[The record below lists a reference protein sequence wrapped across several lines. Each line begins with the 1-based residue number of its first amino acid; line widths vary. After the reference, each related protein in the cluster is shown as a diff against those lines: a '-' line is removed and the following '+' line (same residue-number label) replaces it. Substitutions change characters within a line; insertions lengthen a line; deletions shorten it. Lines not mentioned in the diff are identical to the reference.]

1 MFITKSRVVPGSVFT
16 NRFCIYT
23 YVILITAARWGIG
36 RLADSI
42 QRHREKKE
50 REIDTSIRIEEGE
63 CHLLRSAIGR
73 GTL

>member
-1 MFITKSRVVPGSVFT
+1 MFITKSRVVPESVFT

-50 REIDTSIRIEEGE
+50 REKDRHIYTDRGRRVS
-63 CHLLRSAIGR
+63 SA
-73 GTL
+73 